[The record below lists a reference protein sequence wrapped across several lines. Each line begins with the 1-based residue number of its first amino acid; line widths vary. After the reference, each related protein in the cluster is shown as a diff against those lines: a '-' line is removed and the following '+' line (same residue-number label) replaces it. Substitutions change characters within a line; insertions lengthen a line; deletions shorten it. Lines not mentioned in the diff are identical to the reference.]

1 VNLIQ
6 SATIVTSQVTLQES
20 AEAEDALVLDLVVT
34 DVAVILVIAHQ
45 EILADV
51 MTIVVTEDL
60 QNVEISVGMTG
71 VAKTLEVVAEIED
84 LAAETVLTEAEA
96 VMIESAQEE
105 VDEMTEVIVAEVH
118 SKTVDVTMQRK
129 DHLLPTVVEKIIQV
143 INKNKN
149 RQPLNQ
155 NDCHIDKVNYQ
166 FILNFFCFLGSP
178 RRDEGK
184 MDPENGVKDHNGD
197 KEYHGKSRDEREI
210 HNGND
215 GHDE

>member
-1 VNLIQ
+1 M
-6 SATIVTSQVTLQES
+6 QES

-71 VAKTLEVVAEIED
+71 VVKTLEVVAEIED

-166 FILNFFCFLGSP
+166 FILNFFFFRIS
-178 RRDEGK
+178 K
-184 MDPENGVKDHNGD
+184 T
-197 KEYHGKSRDEREI
+197 
-210 HNGND
+210 
-215 GHDE
+215 